1 MKRICSEP
9 TPDRGTNVTAITFA
23 CRARRLAAL
32 LIISSLAACARNSE
46 PGIEVVPEAAADES
60 GLPTPSIDPL
70 PRVAGVDAPPQP
82 GVESRTAADR
92 AGLDVLHY
100 DLQIDLRR
108 LDDSVM
114 TAIATIDLVPSL
126 ERGYVDLDFVGLRVD
141 SVRMDGLRVPFAQG
155 PELLRIQPETEFDEL
170 VTLEI
175 FYDGRPRDGLFMGPD
190 TGGDLSAFADNWPN
204 RARWWFPSN
213 DTPGDKATVDFSV
226 RVPEGYSVV
235 ANGRFVGV
243 EGDTWRWGTNV
254 EIPAYTMVIGVA
266 KFERAEIGDAA
277 CGKAPAAADSGC
289 VPVSIWALPGS
300 GAYGEQRFSRAADMV
315 DYYTD
320 MFGPYPYEK
329 LAHVQSSTRFGGMEN
344 SSAIF
349 YAMGGWAEERMGEA
363 VIAHETVHQ
372 WFGDSVTP
380 AEWSHLWVS
389 EGFATYFGAVYFQA
403 RDGDEGAQVIS
414 LPISEPLAYENAP
427 LLGAMAGGR
436 QAIIG
441 SDASNRPVV
450 DERSDLFGLLNTNSY
465 PKGGWILHMLRVKIG
480 EQAFWNGIRSYYAA
494 HENGV
499 ADTEDVRRVMEE
511 ASGQDLESFF
521 DQWAY
526 SPGFPKLAISTRA
539 NGDETVITI
548 DQVQSPDW
556 PTFTGVR
563 LDLVIDWGPG
573 GQGGYSSHQVW
584 LSGRTDVLRV
594 PTRGEIQKVTLDP
607 LVLLLMEEVEAG
619 AAP

>member
-1 MKRICSEP
+1 
-9 TPDRGTNVTAITFA
+9 VTATTFA
-23 CRARRLAAL
+23 RWPRRLAAL
-32 LIISSLAACARNSE
+32 LIVASLAACARNSE
-46 PGIEVVPEAAADES
+46 PRVEAVPEAAADES
-60 GLPTPSIDPL
+60 RLPAPSIDPL
-70 PRVAGVDAPPQP
+70 PRVAGVDEPPQP
-82 GVESRTAADR
+82 GVESRTAEDR

-108 LDDSVM
+108 LDDTVM
-114 TAIATIDLVPSL
+114 TAIATIEVVPSL
-126 ERGYVDLDFVGLRVD
+126 ERPYIDLDFVGLRVD
-141 SVRMDGLRVPFAQG
+141 SVRMDGFRVPFAQG
-155 PELLRIQPETEFDEL
+155 PEILRIRPAVEFDEL
-170 VTLEI
+170 VTLEV
-175 FYDGRPRDGLFMGPD
+175 FYDGRPRDGLFIGPD

-204 RARWWFPSN
+204 RARWWFPAN
-213 DTPGDKATVDFSV
+213 DTPRDKATADFYV

-243 EGDTWRWGTNV
+243 EDDAWHWSTDV

-266 KFERAEIGDAA
+266 KFERAEIGDGA
-277 CGKAPAAADSGC
+277 CGNAPAAGDSGC
-289 VPVSIWALPGS
+289 VPVSIWALAGS

-315 DYYTD
+315 DYYTEV
-320 MFGPYPYEK
+320 FGPYPYEK

-349 YAMGGWAEERMGEA
+349 YAMGGWAEERMGEG

-380 AEWSHLWVS
+380 SEWSHLWVS
-389 EGFATYFGAVYFQA
+389 EGFATYFAAVYFQA
-403 RDGDEGAQVIS
+403 RDGDDA
-414 LPISEPLAYENAP
+414 LKA
-427 LLGAMAGGR
+427 AMARGR

-480 EQAFWNGIRSYYAA
+480 EEAFWNGIRSYYAE
-494 HENGV
+494 HENSV

-521 DQWAY
+521 QQWAY
-526 SPGFPKLAISTRA
+526 SPGFPKLAVSTRTD
-539 NGDETVITI
+539 GDETVVTI

-556 PTFTGVR
+556 PTFTDVR
-563 LDLVIDWGPG
+563 LDLDVEW
-573 GQGGYSSHQVW
+573 SSGAVESHSLG
-584 LSGRTDVLRV
+584 LSSRSDELRI
-594 PTRGEIQKVTLDP
+594 PTRGELAGITLDP
-607 LVLLLMEEVEAG
+607 TVILLMEEVEAET
-619 AAP
+619 AP